1 MRFWSPILLL
11 GVILFCT
18 PCFVVNAQ
26 SGADY
31 YLEQGNIAY
40 RKGDYESAFD
50 WYEKILSM
58 GFENGVVYYNMGN
71 CKYKLDEIGEAIL
84 YYEKA
89 LKFRPDDSEI
99 KTNLQLANL
108 KVIDRIEMPPQF
120 FLFQWWNRVL
130 NLFSFNQ
137 LYYVVFTF
145 YYIAIASILIYFF
158 IKSDRP
164 RRIVFSLFIVSIT
177 LAVFWGF
184 ILYLNIKENNTN
196 VQAIVVTPTVTVES
210 APEESSTDV
219 FILHEGV
226 KVRLREQRGDWVRI
240 ELPDGKSGWLQSSSI
255 KKI

>member
-1 MRFWSPILLL
+1 MRIRSSILLIAAL
-11 GVILFCT
+11 LIFAPNAIL
-18 PCFVVNAQ
+18 NAQ

-40 RKGDYESAFD
+40 RQGDYAMAFE
-50 WYEKILSM
+50 WYEKILDL
-58 GFENGVVYYNMGN
+58 GYENGVVYYNMGN

-89 LKFRPDDSEI
+89 LKFRPDDPEV
-99 KTNLQLANL
+99 KTNLQLSNL

-120 FLFQWWNRVL
+120 FLFQWWNKIL
-130 NLFSFNQ
+130 NLFSVNQ
-137 LYYVVFTF
+137 LPYLVFTF
-145 YYIAIASILIYFF
+145 YYIATVLILIYFF
-158 IKSDRP
+158 TKGDRP
-164 RRIVFSLFIVSIT
+164 RRIILSFFIVTIV

-184 ILYLNIKENNTN
+184 IFYLNIQNEKTN

-210 APEESSTDV
+210 APEESSTVV

-240 ELPDGKSGWLQSSSI
+240 ELPDGKSGWLQSSAI
-255 KKI
+255 KEI